1 MKETQFQFKKWE
13 DLDITDDFIFS
24 RVMHDE
30 KICRLVVE
38 LSLGVRIRKIFS
50 WGS

>member
-24 RVMHDE
+24 RVMRNK

-38 LSLGVRIRKIFS
+38 LILGVRIGKIFS